1 MTYSNQLDRIV
12 APASTKY
19 NKGRAGVTI
28 SHIVLH
34 HQAGFSSNTLY
45 VMSTNGTRK
54 VSANGVV
61 NKDGTSVGVVREEDT
76 PYTNGHLGWNR
87 KSLTL
92 EIENSA
98 VGDASGWPISDAAH
112 EETARIVADWCRR
125 YNIPATRDRIIG
137 HNELYTKHKAGYATA
152 CPGKLRID
160 WIVARVNEL
169 LGASPLP
176 AKPAPAVVTKSASNP
191 NGRVFVDGIF
201 GEQTI
206 RKLQYALGYRSAAY
220 LDGSFGPVT
229 RKKLQAKLRQVK
241 DGNFGPVSV
250 KALQR
255 HLGFT
260 GRYVDGSWGAVTTK
274 RLQERLNA
282 GRF

>member
-1 MTYSNQLDRIV
+1 MTYSNQFDRVV
-12 APASTKY
+12 APASTKH
-19 NKGRAGVTI
+19 NKGRAGVPI

-45 VMSTNGTRK
+45 LMSTNGTRK
-54 VSANGVV
+54 MSASGVV
-61 NKDGTSVGVVREEDT
+61 NKDGSSVGVVHEEDT

-112 EETARIVADWCRR
+112 EEAARIVADWCRR
-125 YNIPATRDRIIG
+125 YGIPATRDRIIG
-137 HNELYTKHKAGYATA
+137 HNELWTKHKSGYATS

-160 WIVARVNEL
+160 WIVGRVNEL
-169 LGASPLP
+169 LGGQPLP
-176 AKPAPAVVTKSASNP
+176 AKPAPVVVTPSVSNP
-191 NGRVFVDGIF
+191 NGRVVVDGQF
-201 GEQTI
+201 GPQTI

-220 LDGSFGPVT
+220 LDGVFGPVT
-229 RKKLQAKLRQVK
+229 RKKLQGKLGQVK
-241 DGNFGPVSV
+241 DGHFGPVSV
-250 KALQR
+250 RALQR

-260 GRYVDGSWGAVTTK
+260 GRYVDGSWGSVTTT
-274 RLQERLNA
+274 RLQERLNS
-282 GRF
+282 GQF